1 MFLVILMEK
10 EKPKILHT
18 ELKGNLSTRFNII
31 KSALGIQ
38 NDAEVV
44 RYLIQNYF
52 REYLEVQR
60 IEAREGLEKD
70 REMIKKFMKKYGE
83 EWRKLG
89 ED

>member
-1 MFLVILMEK
+1 MEK
-10 EKPKILHT
+10 EKPKVLHT

-31 KSALGIQ
+31 KSTLGIQ

-52 REYLEVQR
+52 KEYLEEQR
-60 IEAREGLEKD
+60 IVAREGLEED
-70 REMIKKFMKKYGE
+70 REIIKKFMKKYGE

>member
-1 MFLVILMEK
+1 MQK
-10 EKPKILHT
+10 EKPKVLHT

-52 REYLEVQR
+52 KEYLEEQR
-60 IEAREGLEKD
+60 LVARDDLEED
-70 REMIKKFMKKYGE
+70 RKIIKKFMEKYGE

>member
-1 MFLVILMEK
+1 MEK
-10 EKPKILHT
+10 EKPKVVHT

-31 KSALGIQ
+31 KSSLGIQ
-38 NDAEVV
+38 NDAEVI

-52 REYLEVQR
+52 KESLESEKKGA
-60 IEAREGLEKD
+60 IEELERD
-70 REMIKKFMKKYGE
+70 REIVKTFMEKYGE

>member
-1 MFLVILMEK
+1 MDK
-10 EKPKILHT
+10 EKPKVLHA

-52 REYLEVQR
+52 KEYLEERR
-60 IEAREGLEKD
+60 IVAREGLEED
-70 REMIKKFMKKYGE
+70 REIIKKFMKKYGE

>member
-1 MFLVILMEK
+1 MEK
-10 EKPKILHT
+10 EKPKVLHT

-52 REYLEVQR
+52 KEYLEEHR
-60 IEAREGLEKD
+60 IVARESLEED
-70 REMIKKFMKKYGE
+70 REIIKKFMKKYGE

>member
-1 MFLVILMEK
+1 MEK
-10 EKPKILHT
+10 EKPKVVHT

-31 KSALGIQ
+31 KSSLGIQ
-38 NDAEVV
+38 NDAEVI

-52 REYLEVQR
+52 KESLES
-60 IEAREGLEKD
+60 EKKGAMEELERD
-70 REMIKKFMKKYGE
+70 REIVRIFMEKYGE

>member
-1 MFLVILMEK
+1 MEK

-52 REYLEVQR
+52 KEYLEGQKMV
-60 IEAREGLEKD
+60 AREELEED
-70 REMIKKFMKKYGE
+70 REIIKKFMEKYGE

>member
-1 MFLVILMEK
+1 MIRVEK

-18 ELKGNLSTRFNII
+18 ELKGNLSKRFDII
-31 KSALGIQ
+31 KSSLGIQ

-52 REYLEVQR
+52 KDYLERQKMV
-60 IEAREGLEKD
+60 ARERLEED
-70 REMIKKFMKKYGE
+70 REIIKKFMEKYGE

>member
-1 MFLVILMEK
+1 MEK
-10 EKPKILHT
+10 EKPKVLHT
-18 ELKGNLSTRFNII
+18 ELRGNLSTRFDII

-52 REYLEVQR
+52 KEYLEGQKMA
-60 IEAREGLEKD
+60 AREGLEED
-70 REMIKKFMKKYGE
+70 REIIKKFMEKYGE

>member
-1 MFLVILMEK
+1 MEK

-18 ELKGNLSTRFNII
+18 ELKGILTSRFEII
-31 KSALGIQ
+31 KSTLGIQ

-44 RYLIQNYF
+44 RFLIQNYYS
-52 REYLEVQR
+52 EHLEGEEK
-60 IEAREGLEKD
+60 IALKELEED
-70 REMIKKFMKKYGE
+70 REIIKKFMEKYGD

>member
-1 MFLVILMEK
+1 MQK
-10 EKPKILHT
+10 EKSKILHT
-18 ELKGNLSTRFNII
+18 EIKGNLSTRFSII

-44 RYLIQNYF
+44 RYLIQNYYK
-52 REYLEVQR
+52 EYLEEHKIV
-60 IEAREGLEKD
+60 AREGLEED
-70 REMIKKFMKKYGE
+70 REIIKKFMKRYGD

>member
-1 MFLVILMEK
+1 MFLLDK

-18 ELKGNLSTRFNII
+18 ELKGNLSTRFEII

-52 REYLEVQR
+52 KDYLEDQKEV
-60 IEAREGLEKD
+60 ARKELEED
-70 REMIKKFMKKYGE
+70 REIIKKFMLKYGE
-83 EWRKLG
+83 EWKKLG

>member
-1 MFLVILMEK
+1 MEK

-18 ELKGNLSTRFNII
+18 ELKGNISTRFEII

-52 REYLEVQR
+52 KDYLEDQKVV
-60 IEAREGLEKD
+60 ARNELEED
-70 REMIKKFMKKYGE
+70 RDIIKKFMLKYGE
-83 EWRKLG
+83 EWKKLG
-89 ED
+89 EE

>member
-1 MFLVILMEK
+1 MDK

-18 ELKGNLSTRFNII
+18 ELKGNLSTRFDII

-52 REYLEVQR
+52 KDYLERQKMV
-60 IEAREGLEKD
+60 AREGLEED
-70 REMIKKFMKKYGE
+70 REIIKTFMKKYGE

>member
-1 MFLVILMEK
+1 MEK

-18 ELKGNLSTRFNII
+18 ELKGNLSTRFDII

-52 REYLEVQR
+52 KESLEGQKMM
-60 IEAREGLEKD
+60 AREQLEED
-70 REMIKKFMKKYGE
+70 REIIKKFMKKYGE
-83 EWRKLG
+83 EWRNLG

>member
-1 MFLVILMEK
+1 MEK
-10 EKPKILHT
+10 KKPKILHT

-52 REYLEVQR
+52 KEYLEGQKMV
-60 IEAREGLEKD
+60 AREELEED
-70 REMIKKFMKKYGE
+70 REIIKKFMEKYGE